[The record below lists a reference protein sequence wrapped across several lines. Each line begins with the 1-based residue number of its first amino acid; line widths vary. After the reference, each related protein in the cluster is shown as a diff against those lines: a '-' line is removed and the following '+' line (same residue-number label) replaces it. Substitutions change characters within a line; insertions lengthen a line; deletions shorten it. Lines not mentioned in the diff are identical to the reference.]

1 MNRWRLGYSALLV
14 LLLSGCMTRP
24 TRPGLPPQPIAA
36 TAAPTHWTLEGKIA
50 VSDGRES
57 GSGRV
62 KWLQQGDQYSIV
74 MRAPVSG
81 QSWRLSGGRGFSQ
94 LEGVKPTPV
103 IGDSAQQLLRRELG
117 WELPVGEMADWIFA
131 VGLSDRA
138 ITQRD
143 GQGAPLKVH
152 DAGWQLE
159 YRDWQVAEGVRFPR
173 RITARR
179 GVHQVRLVIQR
190 WHAAIGPGDDA
201 QH

>member
-1 MNRWRLGYSALLV
+1 MKRWHRGVLV
-14 LLLSGCMTRP
+14 LLALMLSGCITQP
-24 TRPGLPPQPIAA
+24 TRPGPRPQLVAA

-62 KWLQQGDQYSIV
+62 NWQQQGDQYSIV

-81 QSWRLSGGRGFSQ
+81 QSWRLSGSRGFSQ

-103 IGDSAQQLLRRELG
+103 TGDSAQQLLRRELG

-143 GQGAPLKVH
+143 AEGAPLKVS

-159 YRDWQVAEGVRFPR
+159 YRDWQVADGVRYPR

-179 GVHQVRLVIQR
+179 GAHQVRLVIQR
-190 WHAAIGPGDDA
+190 WQDAIGPGDDV

>member
-1 MNRWRLGYSALLV
+1 VNARLVATG
-14 LLLSGCMTRP
+14 LLLLLLASGCATQQSRP
-24 TRPGLPPQPIAA
+24 LPQVAQVRA
-36 TAAPTHWTLEGKIA
+36 STAPSHWVLEGKIA

-57 GSGRV
+57 GSGRLT
-62 KWLQQGDQYSIV
+62 WSQRGSDYAIV

-81 QSWRLSGGRGFSQ
+81 QSWRLSGSVGYSQ
-94 LEGVKPTPV
+94 LEGVRPAPV

-131 VGLSDRA
+131 VGLVDRA

-143 GQGAPLKVH
+143 AQGAPLKVR

-159 YRDWQVAEGVRFPR
+159 YRDWQYVDGVSYPR

-179 GVHQVRLVIQR
+179 GEHRVRLAIQR
-190 WHAAIGPGDDA
+190 WRQDPVER
-201 QH
+201 